1 MIKFSKMHDVHT
13 SGNNTLPVIAQSEE
27 GKAMA
32 HVPGWA
38 SLFDPA
44 YIATGERGVLNRAS
58 GARITPTTLRVPVFI
73 QDPVSGQPLVRL
85 PADPETSLHFAGDT
99 PINPESWSI
108 WRVFS
113 PAAAPSRQY
122 LVIDDHADE
131 AVNNSLGLSIG
142 YSPSSQNLSV
152 YEYGRNQ
159 SGVPIRLSANLGA
172 ASRGLMLVMVTFS
185 TRDGL
190 RIFDG
195 GKLLA
200 SAPDDRRAL
209 VNGTRDYRW
218 NRFMRGDLGAWGHLN
233 VDLGW
238 SEYSG
243 YRRSIEQFLL
253 SKYRISPNS

>member
-13 SGNNTLPVIAQSEE
+13 SGNNTLPVIVQSAE

-32 HVPGWA
+32 HIPGWA

-44 YIATGERGVLNRAS
+44 HIALGERGVLNRAS
-58 GARITPTTLRVPVFI
+58 GARITATTLRTPEFFH
-73 QDPVSGQPLVRL
+73 DPASGQPLIRL
-85 PADPETSLHFAGDT
+85 PADPETSLHFAGDA
-99 PINPESWSI
+99 PINPEAWSI
-108 WRVFS
+108 WRVFR
-113 PAAAPSRQY
+113 PAAVPSRQY

-131 AVNNSLGLSIG
+131 AINNELGLSIG
-142 YSPSSQNLSV
+142 YAPSSQNLTV

-159 SGVPIRLSANLGA
+159 PGVPVRLSANLGA

-185 TRDGL
+185 TREGL

-195 GKLLA
+195 GRLVA
-200 SAPDDRRAL
+200 SAPNDRRAL

-218 NRFMRGDLGAWGHLN
+218 NRYMRGDLGAWGHLN

-238 SEYSG
+238 AEHSG
-243 YRRSIEQFLL
+243 YRRAIEQYLIG
-253 SKYRISPNS
+253 KYSIVNP